1 MLAVSTYDKLT
12 MSQDLEAQGTGSNGV
27 TTEDVQKI
35 RAEYAHSGRGGA
47 GNYLNAS
54 ELMRATKENSDVTPA
69 LQERKPSVVGY
80 SGRGGVGNYQGGDVE
95 KRLEEIRA
103 SDIQEKVHTQV
114 VKDVEM
120 ALKEPEK
127 AHLAS
132 EKMEY
137 EAERGL
143 EY

>member
-1 MLAVSTYDKLT
+1 MF
-12 MSQDLEAQGTGSNGV
+12 QDLEAQGIGSNGV
-27 TTEDVQKI
+27 TTEDVPKV

-54 ELMRATKENSDVTPA
+54 ELARATKENSDVTPA

-80 SGRGGVGNYQGGDVE
+80 SGRGGVGNYQSGDVE
-95 KRLEEIRA
+95 RTLKERRA
-103 SDIQEKVHTQV
+103 SEFQEKVHTQV

-137 EAERGL
+137 ET
-143 EY
+143 

>member
-1 MLAVSTYDKLT
+1 MLAVSTYNRLT
-12 MSQDLEAQGTGSNGV
+12 TFQDLEAQGIGSNGV
-27 TTEDVQKI
+27 MAEDVQNI

-54 ELMRATKENSDVTPA
+54 ELTRATKENSDVTPA

-80 SGRGGVGNYQGGDVE
+80 SGRGGVGNYKSGDVAR
-95 KRLEEIRA
+95 RLEERGA
-103 SDIQEKVHTQV
+103 SEIQEKVHTQV

-132 EKMEY
+132 EKIEY
-137 EAERGL
+137 KA
-143 EY
+143 

>member
-1 MLAVSTYDKLT
+1 MLAVWTYNWLT
-12 MSQDLEAQGTGSNGV
+12 TFQDLEAQGIDSNGV
-27 TTEDVQKI
+27 TAEDVQKI

-54 ELMRATKENSDVTPA
+54 ELTRATKENSDVTPA

-80 SGRGGVGNYQGGDVE
+80 SGRGGVGNYKSGDVE
-95 KRLEEIRA
+95 KRLEERKA
-103 SDIQEKVHTQV
+103 SEIQEKVHTQV
-114 VKDVEM
+114 MKDVEVT
-120 ALKEPEK
+120 LKEPEK

-137 EAERGL
+137 EA
-143 EY
+143 

>member
-1 MLAVSTYDKLT
+1 MLAVLTYDRLT
-12 MSQDLEAQGTGSNGV
+12 TFQDLEAQGIGSNGV
-27 TTEDVQKI
+27 TAEDVQKV
-35 RAEYAHSGRGGA
+35 RPEYTHSGRGGA
-47 GNYLNAS
+47 GNYQSAS
-54 ELMRATKENSDVTPA
+54 ELTRATKENSDVNPA

-80 SGRGGVGNYQGGDVE
+80 SGRGGVGNYQSGDVE
-95 KRLEEIRA
+95 RTLEERRA
-103 SDIQEKVHTQV
+103 SEFQEKVHTQV

-137 EAERGL
+137 EA
-143 EY
+143 